1 MNEPI
6 GIFSLMRID
15 QDNGVI
21 EVGNVI
27 FSIALQG
34 ARMSTE
40 AYQLLASYVFD
51 ELQYRRY
58 EWKCDALKR
67 PLLTFI
73 VKTYL
78 YTSPYSAR
86 FARIY
91 SR

>member
-1 MNEPI
+1 
-6 GIFSLMRID
+6 MRID

-40 AYQLLASYVFD
+40 AHQLLASYVFD

-58 EWKCDALKR
+58 EWKCDALNAPSILEKQSF
-67 PLLTFI
+67 TKI
-73 VKTYL
+73 VQEIRAGFPCCKKNGH
-78 YTSPYSAR
+78 
-86 FARIY
+86 
-91 SR
+91 